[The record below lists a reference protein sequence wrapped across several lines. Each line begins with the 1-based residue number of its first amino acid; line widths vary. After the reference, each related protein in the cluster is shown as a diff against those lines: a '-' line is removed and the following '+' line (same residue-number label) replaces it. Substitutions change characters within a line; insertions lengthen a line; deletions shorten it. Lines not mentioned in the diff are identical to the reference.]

1 MNGSPESN
9 TEKILQNL
17 IEDCDLS
24 PDQQK
29 RVTTA
34 LLEAY
39 NLGNEDKREYQIY
52 LHHLMEHL
60 PDRIYFKDLQSRF
73 ILGNKAFIKNFGL
86 EKNEDVVG
94 KTDFDFFPHVFAQQK
109 FEDEQRIIREGK
121 PVVKDEH
128 DEQQEGQVAW
138 SSTTKMPLLG
148 EGGQIIGTFGLSR
161 DITDKKLAE
170 EKLIAVAE
178 DLRLKNEQIEADLD
192 MARKLQIAFIPTSYP
207 SFVWDLSMEKSALQF
222 SHRYVPSAA
231 LAGDFFQII
240 HISDTKAG
248 ILMCDVMGH
257 GVRASLVTAI
267 LKGLVGELKLIT
279 PFPHVFLRKV
289 NRSINAILKQLD
301 ITLFV
306 TAFYGVIDLERGTFH
321 FANAGHPCPVKA
333 SRKTGKAEFLPTASD
348 DPDPALGLIDNF
360 KYAFNSIP
368 IEEGDTLLF
377 YTDGII
383 EVEDGEGIEFGCERF
398 VNLFKNMGQQS
409 SDTILDRLM
418 DRVHEFSEG
427 KSVLDDMCIVKVDI
441 DKIASK

>member
-1 MNGSPESN
+1 MKGSPESK
-9 TEKILQNL
+9 TAKILQDL
-17 IEDCDLS
+17 IEEEDFD
-24 PDQQK
+24 DAQTE
-29 RVTTA
+29 RIRAA
-34 LLEAY
+34 LTEAY
-39 NLGNEDKREYQIY
+39 DLGNEDKREFQIY
-52 LHHLMEHL
+52 LSHLMEHL

-73 ILGNKAFIKNFGL
+73 LLGNKAFFRYFGL
-86 EKNEDVVG
+86 EKNEDVAG
-94 KTDFDFFPHVFAQQK
+94 KTDFDFFPRVFAQQK

-128 DEQQEGQVAW
+128 DEQREGQVAW

-148 EGGQIIGTFGLSR
+148 EDGRIIGTFGLSR

-170 EKLIAVAE
+170 EKLIAIAE
-178 DLRLKNEQIEADLD
+178 DLQVKNEQIEADLD

-207 SFVWDLSMEKSALQF
+207 SFVWDLSMERSALQF

-321 FANAGHPCPVKA
+321 FANAGHPCPLKA
-333 SRKTGKAEFLPTASD
+333 SRKTGEAELLPTASN

-383 EVEDGEGIEFGCERF
+383 EVENKRGEEFGCERF
-398 VNLFKNMGQQS
+398 VNLFKNMGQQG

-427 KSVLDDMCIVKVDI
+427 KNVLDDMCIVKVDI
-441 DKIASK
+441 DKIVSK